1 MSEMI
6 KFDMP
11 KNQSSII
18 KVLGVGGGGSNAV
31 NHMYRQG
38 IKGVDFI
45 ICNTDAQA
53 MESSPVPLKIQLG
66 DRGLGAGS
74 IPAVGKEAAS
84 QKMEEI
90 KEILEKNTQMLFI
103 TAGMGGGTGTGAA
116 PVIASIA
123 RDLNILTVGIVTL
136 PFAFEGKRRKQ
147 QAEDGI
153 KELRQYVD
161 TLLII
166 CNDKIR
172 ELYGDLKLS
181 SAFHKADDVLTTA
194 ARGIAEIITVTGYI
208 NVDFEDV
215 KTVMKDSGK
224 AIMGCAQAEGE
235 NRAIEAVKSALAS
248 PLLNDNEIEG
258 ASNVLLYI
266 TSGEE
271 EISMDEVTEITDY
284 IQREAKSQAEIIWG
298 NGYDESLGKNINIT
312 LIATGFDIEKRKQA
326 AKENKILHH
335 LNDEVVPDNPSLK
348 VPPPN
353 DHTLEQDRIELITKK
368 PFEPVLKDEPVEA
381 GIDRRF
387 SEYNSGK
394 DPVVDKLKLDR
405 DKEDSDQD
413 AKSSGGSYDMTS
425 ETRQENISVE
435 KHEPAD
441 PDLQD
446 NEDIDGEAE
455 REDRTFVFEINQEAE
470 DEDVMDAMTDEQ
482 NEEDETEGSIEEK
495 RPEVKEPVMEERK
508 PFEVYVKTSPA
519 EAKEKSITRPDR
531 ASLDLRS
538 QERIER
544 LRNLSMKLKN
554 EAHIE
559 ELENEPAYMRKNL
572 DIDTSTP
579 SKDSQVSRYSLY
591 DEDGSRIELRSG
603 NSYLHDNVD

>member
-1 MSEMI
+1 MKEMI

-31 NHMYRQG
+31 NHMFKQG

-53 MESSPVPLKIQLG
+53 MENSPVPLKIQLG
-66 DRGLGAGS
+66 DKGLGAGS
-74 IPAVGKEAAS
+74 VPAVGKEAAE
-84 QKMEEI
+84 QKADEI
-90 KEILEKNTQMLFI
+90 REILEKNAQMLFI

-116 PVIASIA
+116 PIIASIA
-123 RDLNILTVGIVTL
+123 KELNILTVGIVTQ
-136 PFAFEGKRRKQ
+136 PFAFEGKRRRQ

-153 KELRQYVD
+153 KELKQYVD

-166 CNDKIR
+166 SNDKIR

-181 SAFHKADDVLTTA
+181 DAFHKADDVLTTA

-215 KTVMKDSGK
+215 KTVMKNSGK
-224 AIMGCAQAEGE
+224 AIMGCAQAEGKD
-235 NRAIEAVKSALAS
+235 RAIEAVKSALAS
-248 PLLNDNEIEG
+248 PLLNDNDIEG

-298 NGYDESLGKNINIT
+298 NGYDDNLGQNINIT
-312 LIATGFDIEKRKQA
+312 LIATGFDIDKRRQA
-326 AKENKILHH
+326 AQENKIRHI
-335 LNDEVVPDNPSLK
+335 LNEDVKNDIPPRKIPPEEDNK
-348 VPPPN
+348 
-353 DHTLEQDRIELITKK
+353 LELDRIELISRK
-368 PFEPVLKDEPVEA
+368 PVERVLVDEPAEVDATENPA
-381 GIDRRF
+381 KLSSDR
-387 SEYNSGK
+387 
-394 DPVVDKLKLDR
+394 DAITDKLKREDDDYTTEDTNYSKSTR
-405 DKEDSDQD
+405 DHENSDNIKEIEN
-413 AKSSGGSYDMTS
+413 S
-425 ETRQENISVE
+425 ENNTEPENSEDLEENAPPE
-435 KHEPAD
+435 K
-441 PDLQD
+441 
-446 NEDIDGEAE
+446 
-455 REDRTFVFEINQEAE
+455 DRTFVFEINQDANETKSESAE
-470 DEDVMDAMTDEQ
+470 KEDQSLMEKNVEQENSGRKESETATDE
-482 NEEDETEGSIEEK
+482 EK
-495 RPEVKEPVMEERK
+495 K
-508 PFEVYVKTSPA
+508 PFEVYIKTGGA
-519 EAKEKSITRPDR
+519 ESKEKSISRPDR

-544 LRNLSMKLKN
+544 LRKLSMKLKS

-559 ELENEPAYMRKNL
+559 EMENQPAYMRKNL
-572 DIDTSTP
+572 DLDHTEP
-579 SKDSQVSRYSLY
+579 SGESDVSRYSLY
-591 DEDGSRIELRSG
+591 DEDGTRIELRSG